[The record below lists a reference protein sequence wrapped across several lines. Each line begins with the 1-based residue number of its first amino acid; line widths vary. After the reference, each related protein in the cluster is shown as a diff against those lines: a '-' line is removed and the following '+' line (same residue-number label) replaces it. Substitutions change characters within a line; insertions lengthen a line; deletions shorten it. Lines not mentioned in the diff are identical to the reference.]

1 MKVIIVLGLVISI
14 SVSCGGEV
22 IVTPIVPENKD
33 KSVSYVPHADLKSVG
48 KARLLSAICP
58 GAGEFYVHNYLKGV
72 MDFGIEALLV
82 GGTIFCWNAR
92 ADAPIESADGMSQED
107 YTVMAALCGV
117 GALGYYIF
125 QIVRL
130 NDDVV
135 VYNYKKLFLS
145 PSSLRLNF
153 NTNKYSIQ
161 FSQAF

>member
-1 MKVIIVLGLVISI
+1 MKGLIVLGLVISI

-22 IVTPIVPENKD
+22 IIKPIVPENKGNP
-33 KSVSYVPHADLKSVG
+33 VSYVPHTELKSVG
-48 KARLLSAICP
+48 KARLFSAICP
-58 GAGEFYVHNYLKGV
+58 GAGQFYVHNYLKGV

-92 ADAPIESADGMSQED
+92 ADAPQESEDGISKED
-107 YTVMAALCGV
+107 YAVTTVLCGI

-135 VYNYKKLFLS
+135 VYNYKNLFLS

-153 NTNKYSIQ
+153 DTNKYSIQ